1 MNLKVLQ
8 QLHPFPAKTQMLAT
22 GGILGLC
29 IFLFLQVFQPFGLSE
44 LPGSWHKTLILAGYG
59 VVTFGVVAI
68 NGAALPVIF
77 KNTYNAARWTLLKD
91 LLYFGVLNFLS
102 VSVVN
107 VFYSSWAFGY
117 DVSAGR
123 LLFAIFSTFTVGLLP
138 FALLL
143 LYRHNRLLR
152 QNLQVAGEMND
163 QLLPP
168 VVSPPDT
175 TVEIPTMEQEAT
187 STANITIRSD
197 NGYEQLS
204 FTPSDFLYAES
215 ADNYVKFC
223 VQANGRPSTKMLRLT
238 MKQAEE
244 QLQNHSG
251 VVRCHRSYLVNVQ
264 HVRHVEGNAQGLRL
278 TMHNSDAEI
287 PVARS
292 AVSSIRALLNTP

>member
-8 QLHPFPAKTQMLAT
+8 QLHPFPTRTQMLAT

-29 IFLFLQVFQPFGLSE
+29 IFLFLQVFQPFGLSS
-44 LPGSWHKTLILAGYG
+44 LPGSWHKTMILAGYG

-68 NGAALPVIF
+68 NGTLLPTIF
-77 KNTYNAARWTLLKD
+77 RRTYSPTTWTLLKD

-107 VFYSSWAFGY
+107 VFYTAWAFGY
-117 DVSAGR
+117 DVSANR

-138 FALLL
+138 FAVLL

-152 QNLQVAGEMND
+152 QNLQLAGEMND
-163 QLLPP
+163 QLPP
-168 VVSPPDT
+168 VVSNPNT
-175 TVEIPTMEQEAT
+175 TVETPTMEQEAT
-187 STANITIRSD
+187 STATITVRSD

-223 VQANGRPSTKMLRLT
+223 VLANGTPSTKMLRLT

-251 VVRCHRSYLVNVQ
+251 VVRCHRSYLVNVH

-292 AVSSIRALLNTP
+292 AVSSIRALLHTP

>member
-8 QLHPFPAKTQMLAT
+8 QLHPFPTRTQMLAT

-29 IFLFLQVFQPFGLSE
+29 IFLFLQVFQPFGLSS
-44 LPGSWHKTLILAGYG
+44 LPGSWHKTMVLAGYG

-68 NGAALPVIF
+68 NGTLLPTIF
-77 KNTYNAARWTLLKD
+77 SRTYSPTTWTLLKD

-107 VFYSSWAFGY
+107 VFYTAWAFGY
-117 DVSAGR
+117 DVSANR

-138 FALLL
+138 FAILL

-152 QNLQVAGEMND
+152 QNLQLAGEMND
-163 QLLPP
+163 PLPP
-168 VVSPPDT
+168 PAVPQPDT
-175 TVEIPTMEQEAT
+175 DVTKLIMAQVAT
-187 STANITIRSD
+187 PAATITIRSD

-204 FTPSDFLYAES
+204 FNPSDFLYAES

-223 VQANGRPSTKMLRLT
+223 IMANGLPSTKMLRLT

-251 VVRCHRSYLVNVQ
+251 VVRCHRSYLVNVH

-278 TMHNSDAEI
+278 TIHDSDAEI

-292 AVSSIRALLNTP
+292 AVSSIRALLHTP